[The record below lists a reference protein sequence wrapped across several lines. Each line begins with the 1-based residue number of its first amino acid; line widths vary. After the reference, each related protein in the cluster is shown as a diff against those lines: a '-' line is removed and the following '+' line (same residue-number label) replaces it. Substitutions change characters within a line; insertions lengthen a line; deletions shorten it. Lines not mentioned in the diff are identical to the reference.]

1 MEVAAAR
8 ASYSASMSE
17 QPGSDPFG
25 DFQRW
30 LMKAGARSIS
40 RDVTDR
46 VKSTMGGGK
55 AKEHT
60 DVWDGATT
68 PDPTDEPPEC
78 QWCPI
83 CRAARKARDSG
94 GSSAGF
100 SEQVAGAADALAGL
114 TRDAFSLF
122 ESAMRAQPT
131 TPRRPAGGSPTAKP
145 PTATSPTAT
154 PPTAAPTTSTAA
166 PTTSTPTPAPPP
178 PPTPPP
184 ATPTPSPTAP
194 TAPDQ
199 RSWERSDDGTV
210 VGPGV
215 GWPTVVHP
223 KHEDDE
229 APHEGGDR
237 EERGQTGDGRPD
249 GGADQQVEGAAEWRD
264 PGALSHRVEP
274 GQRRR
279 HRRHVVLVGRVVGR
293 DRVPGAGRHGARPRA
308 AAEVWPR
315 LARQRDRQPRQSR

>member
-1 MEVAAAR
+1 MYTTIHHHRSAWPQSDNSKKNGYGRRKEGCGPAERGARAAIGGCAAPGLELAAAG

-30 LMKAGARSIS
+30 LMKAGARSIT

-55 AKEHT
+55 AKAHA
-60 DVWDGATT
+60 DVWDEATT
-68 PDPTDEPPEC
+68 TDPTDEPPEC

-83 CRAARKARDSG
+83 CRAARRARDSG

-100 SEQVAGAADALAGL
+100 GDQIAGAADALAGL

-122 ESAMRAQPT
+122 ENAMRSAPT
-131 TPRRPAGGSPTAKP
+131 APARSAGTPTAKP
-145 PTATSPTAT
+145 PTATPPTATPPTGTSSTATWSTATSPTAT
-154 PPTAAPTTSTAA
+154 PPAATPPTATPPTA
-166 PTTSTPTPAPPP
+166 TPAPPATP
-178 PPTPPP
+178 APTASTATPPAAPTPPTPRP
-184 ATPTPSPTAP
+184 
-194 TAPDQ
+194 
-199 RSWERSDDGTV
+199 WEGSDDGTV

-229 APHEGGDR
+229 APHEGGDP
-237 EERGQTGDGRPD
+237 GDGGPD
-249 GGADQQVEGAAEWRD
+249 GGTDQQVEGSAE
-264 PGALSHRVEP
+264 
-274 GQRRR
+274 
-279 HRRHVVLVGRVVGR
+279 
-293 DRVPGAGRHGARPRA
+293 
-308 AAEVWPR
+308 
-315 LARQRDRQPRQSR
+315 

>member
-1 MEVAAAR
+1 
-8 ASYSASMSE
+8 MSE

-30 LMKAGARSIS
+30 LMKAGARSIT

-55 AKEHT
+55 AKAHT
-60 DVWDGATT
+60 DVWDEATT
-68 PDPTDEPPEC
+68 TDPTDEPPEC

-122 ESAMRAQPT
+122 ESAMRAQPAP
-131 TPRRPAGGSPTAKP
+131 PRRPAGGTPTAKP
-145 PTATSPTAT
+145 PTAA
-154 PPTAAPTTSTAA
+154 PPTAA
-166 PTTSTPTPAPPP
+166 PTTSTPTPTAAPPTAA
-178 PPTPPP
+178 PTTS
-184 ATPTPSPTAP
+184 TPTPSAAT
-194 TAPDQ
+194 PDQ

-229 APHEGGDR
+229 APHERGDR

-249 GGADQQVEGAAEWRD
+249 GGTDQQVEGSAE
-264 PGALSHRVEP
+264 
-274 GQRRR
+274 
-279 HRRHVVLVGRVVGR
+279 
-293 DRVPGAGRHGARPRA
+293 
-308 AAEVWPR
+308 
-315 LARQRDRQPRQSR
+315 

>member
-1 MEVAAAR
+1 
-8 ASYSASMSE
+8 MSE

-30 LMKAGARSIS
+30 LMKAGARSIT

-55 AKEHT
+55 AKAHA
-60 DVWDGATT
+60 DVWDEATT
-68 PDPTDEPPEC
+68 TDPTDEPPEC

-122 ESAMRAQPT
+122 ENAMRSGPT
-131 TPRRPAGGSPTAKP
+131 TSPRPGGTPTAKP

-154 PPTAAPTTSTAA
+154 PPTATPPTATPPTSTWSTATS
-166 PTTSTPTPAPPP
+166 PTATPSATPAP
-178 PPTPPP
+178 
-184 ATPTPSPTAP
+184 TAARP
-194 TAPDQ
+194 
-199 RSWERSDDGTV
+199 WERSDDGTV

-223 KHEDDE
+223 KHQDDE

-237 EERGQTGDGRPD
+237 QERGEPGDGGPD
-249 GGADQQVEGAAEWRD
+249 GGTDQQVDGSAE
-264 PGALSHRVEP
+264 
-274 GQRRR
+274 
-279 HRRHVVLVGRVVGR
+279 
-293 DRVPGAGRHGARPRA
+293 
-308 AAEVWPR
+308 
-315 LARQRDRQPRQSR
+315 